1 MMRRMAYL
9 DLLRIVSVILV
20 MWGHFVLVGG
30 GARMIPGIINPE
42 LTALPVID
50 QTQWRAYLI
59 EIFLIET
66 FSTQSAIL
74 GVSLFFLITG
84 YLMPMMSDR
93 YGRLEFIFNRF
104 FRIFPTLFAVVAML
118 GVFLYFAQEITFDAK
133 SYLASITLTYLWLG
147 VVPIAGV
154 LWTLVIEVLFYLIV
168 FLVGP
173 FTLRRLVF
181 VQSVLLLI
189 IFLGVAYRD
198 NYNIWLAGYQS
209 RFLLFITIGSAIYL
223 AEKEK
228 AELAKFATI
237 LPSIALSYVGFQLFK
252 FGKVD
257 ASTYENVGTHLLSV
271 SIFLVFYYFGSNL
284 IRRLPSVVLVLA
296 ELVYPFYLVHA
307 AIGFVV
313 MVVVREYISWPYFM
327 LTSAILASLL
337 VSWVLHYF
345 IEKPAINFGRKFTRP
360 KSIA

>member
-1 MMRRMAYL
+1 MIRRMAYL

-20 MWGHFVLVGG
+20 MWGHFVSVGG

-42 LTALPVID
+42 LTALPLID
-50 QTQWRAYLI
+50 QTQWRAYLV

-74 GVSLFFLITG
+74 GVSLFFLITV

-93 YGRLEFIFNRF
+93 YSRSEFLLNRF
-104 FRIFPTLFAVVAML
+104 FRIFPTLLAAVAAL
-118 GVFLYFAQEITFDAK
+118 GIFLYFAQKITFDTK

-168 FLVGP
+168 FLVGA

-181 VQSVLLLI
+181 VQAALLLI
-189 IFLGVAYRD
+189 IFLGVAYRE

-228 AELAKFATI
+228 AGLAKVATL
-237 LPSIALSYVGFQLFK
+237 LPSIAFSYVGFQLFK

-257 ASTYENVGTHLLSV
+257 ASTYENVGTHLLLVSV
-271 SIFLVFYYFGSNL
+271 FLFFYYFGPIL
-284 IRRLPSVVLVLA
+284 IKRLPSVVSALA
-296 ELVYPFYLVHA
+296 DLVYPFYLIHA
-307 AIGFVV
+307 AIGFVT
-313 MVVVREYISWPYFM
+313 MVVVREYIPWPYLM
-327 LTSAILASLL
+327 LTLAILASLL
-337 VSWVLHYF
+337 VSWVLHYS
-345 IEKPAINFGRKFTRP
+345 IEKPAINFGRRFTRP
-360 KSIA
+360 KSKA